1 MKISISQKIIIFS
14 ITILA
19 INGVLGYDVYKSKQK
34 LFDSEKWVQHT
45 EQVINQSANIRLITK
60 DIQTASSSFIITND
74 SIFLEPLI
82 SAKKTAFVY
91 IRQIRQ
97 LTRDNPVQQ
106 GRIDSLNFY
115 IHRLLNFSFKTV
127 EIRSKQGLA
136 TAIAYAS
143 TREGKYNTDRIRQ
156 IANAIQQDEGVLL
169 KQRKQINARNETEFN
184 RFSMFI
190 IILMAWF
197 TILLL
202 IVAGKYLFQN
212 NEKRKRAAELVIA
225 NQELWFQNEE
235 KGKRAAELGVA
246 NDELSFQNEEKGKR
260 AAELVVANKELLFQ
274 NNEKGKRAAELVI
287 ANKELSFQNEEKGK
301 RAAELT
307 IANKELL
314 FQNEEKEKRAAE
326 LTIANKELLF
336 QNEEKE
342 KRAAELDVANDEL
355 LFQSEEKEKRAAEL
369 IVANKELLFQINEK
383 GKRAAELVI
392 ANKELSF
399 QNEEKGKRAAELDV
413 ANYELSFQSEE
424 KEKRAAELIVANKEL
439 LFQNNEKGKRAA
451 ELVIA
456 NKELSFQN
464 EEKGKRAAELDV
476 ANDELSFQSEEKE
489 KRAAELVIANKELLF
504 QNKEKGKRAAELVI
518 ANEELW
524 FQNKEKEK
532 RAIELTIANQE
543 LSFQN
548 KEKEKRA
555 AELTIANKELS
566 FQNKEKE
573 KRAAELKLAEIA
585 RIKMVNE
592 LLQRNNDLEQFAYI
606 ISHNL
611 RAPVANIIGAS
622 SALNETGLS
631 AEDKETLSRGINTSI
646 IKLDEVVND
655 LNHILQV
662 KSEIKEVKE
671 IVCFSELIDDI
682 RISILN
688 LINKDDIEIKY
699 DFSGINEFLTL
710 KPYLYSIFFNL
721 ISNSVKYRRHDIHT
735 LIEIKSSLVKNKI
748 ELIFT
753 DNGLGIDLQKRG
765 GQIFGLYKRF
775 HTNIE
780 GKGMG
785 LFMVKTQVKIL
796 GGEISL
802 KSEENNG
809 TEFKIEFEI

>member
-1 MKISISQKIIIFS
+1 MKISISQKIIVLAFI
-14 ITILA
+14 ILV

-74 SIFLEPLI
+74 STFLEPLI

-91 IRQIRQ
+91 IRQIRE
-97 LTRDNPVQQ
+97 LTGDNPVQQ

-115 IHRLLNFSFKTV
+115 ISQLLSFSFETV
-127 EIRSKQGLA
+127 ELRSKQGLA

-143 TREGKYNTDRIRQ
+143 NREEKYNTDRIRQ
-156 IANAIQQDEGVLL
+156 ITNAIQAEESILL
-169 KQRKQINARNETEFN
+169 KQRKQISARNETEFN

-212 NEKRKRAAELVIA
+212 NEKRKRAAELIIA
-225 NQELWFQNEE
+225 NKELLFQNEE

-246 NDELSFQNEEKGKR
+246 NDELSFEYGEKKKRAAELATANKELLFQNDEKGKR
-260 AAELVVANKELLFQ
+260 AAELV
-274 NNEKGKRAAELVI
+274 
-287 ANKELSFQNEEKGK
+287 
-301 RAAELT
+301 
-307 IANKELL
+307 
-314 FQNEEKEKRAAE
+314 
-326 LTIANKELLF
+326 IANKELLF

-355 LFQSEEKEKRAAEL
+355 
-369 IVANKELLFQINEK
+369 
-383 GKRAAELVI
+383 
-392 ANKELSF
+392 
-399 QNEEKGKRAAELDV
+399 
-413 ANYELSFQSEE
+413 SFQSEE

-439 LFQNNEKGKRAA
+439 LFQHNEKVKRAA
-451 ELVIA
+451 ELVVA
-456 NKELSFQN
+456 NEELWFQN
-464 EEKGKRAAELDV
+464 EEKEKRAAELDV

-518 ANEELW
+518 ANEELLFQNKEKGKRAAELAIANEELWFQNKEKVKRAAELTIANEELW

-532 RAIELTIANQE
+532 RAIELTIANKE

-585 RIKMVNE
+585 RMKMVNE

-622 SALNETGLS
+622 SALNGTDLS
-631 AEDKETLSRGINTSI
+631 AEDKEILSRGINTSI

-655 LNHILQV
+655 LNHILQI
-662 KSEIKEVKE
+662 KSEITEVKE
-671 IVCFSELIDDI
+671 IVCFSELMDDI

-699 DFSGINEFLTL
+699 DFSVINEFLTL

-721 ISNSVKYRRHDIHT
+721 ISNSVKYRRHNIHT
-735 LIEIKSSLVKNKI
+735 LIEVKSNLVKNKI

-753 DNGLGIDLQKRG
+753 DNGLGIDLKKRG
-765 GQIFGLYKRF
+765 SQIFGLYKRF